1 MFTLGAYA
9 IILDSQQRVLLCQRT
24 DIDRWNLPGGGVE
37 SGETPWEA
45 VVREVNEEVG
55 LSVSVKKLL
64 GVYAYPPAND
74 VIFSFLCERVTGE
87 LTLSEEARAIAYF
100 AADQL
105 PENTHLHH
113 SIRIRDFFQT
123 PAEPYLGV
131 LPTLPRTEFGKRFAC
146 E

>member
-9 IILDSQQRVLLCQRT
+9 IILDTQQRVLLCQRN

-45 VVREVNEEVG
+45 VVREVNEEIG
-55 LSVSVKKLL
+55 LSVRVKRLL

-74 VIFSFLCERVTGE
+74 VIFSFLCERVAGE
-87 LTLSEEARAIAYF
+87 PTLSEEAKAIAYF

-113 SIRIRDFFQT
+113 SIRIRDFFHLPT
-123 PAEPYLGV
+123 GLCLDV
-131 LPTLPRTEFGKRFAC
+131 LPTLPRTEFGKQFAC